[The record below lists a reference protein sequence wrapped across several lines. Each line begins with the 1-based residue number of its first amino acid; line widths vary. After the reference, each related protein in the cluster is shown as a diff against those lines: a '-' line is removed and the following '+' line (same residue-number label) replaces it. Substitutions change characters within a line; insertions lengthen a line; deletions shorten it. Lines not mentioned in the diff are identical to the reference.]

1 MKYPL
6 AKFSNLPII
15 IGTKM
20 ITWILH
26 PPVRPFPVRT
36 GMKKSGRSD
45 LLKTNKKEQMKRTF
59 INFKHFLKKIMF
71 KNFSVRTEWLHTFS
85 IL

>member
-26 PPVRPFPVRT
+26 LPACLPVKAGLT
-36 GMKKSGRSD
+36 DKK
-45 LLKTNKKEQMKRTF
+45 Q
-59 INFKHFLKKIMF
+59 
-71 KNFSVRTEWLHTFS
+71 
-85 IL
+85 

>member
-6 AKFSNLPII
+6 TKFSNLPII

-26 PPVRPFPVRT
+26 LT
-36 GMKKSGRSD
+36 DKK
-45 LLKTNKKEQMKRTF
+45 T
-59 INFKHFLKKIMF
+59 INI
-71 KNFSVRTEWLHTFS
+71 NG
-85 IL
+85 

>member
-26 PPVRPFPVRT
+26 PPVRQFRY
-36 GMKKSGRSD
+36 GRERRSRAGLTD
-45 LLKTNKKEQMKRTF
+45 KTRLYRIRADNKY
-59 INFKHFLKKIMF
+59 
-71 KNFSVRTEWLHTFS
+71 
-85 IL
+85 